1 MLSNFFLTGQ
11 QESIIIENTKRTK
24 ERRLNTHA
32 DFQINYLL
40 QVITNIT
47 HTKKRNKPLHNLYL
61 VYHVRDLAI
70 IKITRPEAGYI
81 NNLNANIYTG
91 YFRHESK

>member
-40 QVITNIT
+40 QVIITNIT
-47 HTKKRNKPLHNLYL
+47 HTTKKRNKPLH
-61 VYHVRDLAI
+61 
-70 IKITRPEAGYI
+70 ITCTW
-81 NNLNANIYTG
+81 YTV
-91 YFRHESK
+91 